1 MAEVLK
7 KEKLQALSAKKRIV
21 EMDVLRGFALFGVLL
36 VNLTMMSGAI
46 EKTSLDSG
54 VARLI
59 LYFGEGKFYTIF
71 SFLFGLGFYFFMHKS
86 DTLGSTQHEKRFI
99 RRLFALLFFGLLH
112 FLFIWSGDI
121 LHTYAVVGFLLLR
134 KYQRTNGSLKKNIVI
149 LLVISSLIMGLIIGL
164 AYDSD
169 LKDEIY
175 DVQVLKEKNE
185 MMENGSFVEAFT
197 YRLREQLPYV
207 PYGLLYTTPKILALF
222 YIGYSLGK
230 MSVFQNLNNH
240 RKSILK
246 LLKISGVL
254 FFLSILLMIFMENR
268 MAGSYQWIEGFI
280 YGILYEWASLAG
292 SCFYICGLLHLMKN
306 YIPKLVM
313 PLRYL
318 GQMALTGYLS
328 QTIIWSFL
336 LHGYGLGLYGKIPMS
351 IIPVLALLFFMAQV
365 VMSKL
370 WLKKYKFGPM
380 EKLWRTLTYGQS

>member
-86 DTLGSTQHEKRFI
+86 DTLDSTQHEKKFI

-246 LLKISGVL
+246 LLKISGIL